1 LVIQGY
7 LDPSLV
13 FRSTQN
19 APLAIATPVVE
30 GIDVTKTPARC
41 NEWRSSGAR
50 TWTIPRADL
59 LQSTLSW
66 HQSPL
71 SALVRPNYAPHLTGP
86 ERSEPGERGRGDLE
100 QIEDELLSGVELRI
114 EALNEQA
121 VLS

>member
-1 LVIQGY
+1 VVIPRRGHEEC
-7 LDPSLV
+7 S
-13 FRSTQN
+13 RSGGTGGGTLLRL
-19 APLAIATPVVE
+19 APN
-30 GIDVTKTPARC
+30 GQPARC
-41 NEWRSSGAR
+41 AN
-50 TWTIPRADL
+50 
-59 LQSTLSW
+59 
-66 HQSPL
+66 PL